1 VFIEY
6 SICMAF
12 CCYPRS
18 TVGDTE
24 FTVLLVHVLSVSHPV
39 ALEGS
44 SRYAREL
51 VERFLRKYTKLSPVL
66 VEHVHKFS
74 RLAADSRLEITF
86 VGKPVGF
93 QGPSFKVYRYES
105 SEGLCVIFEV
115 ELRIIRRF
123 ISPGYCFEELDI
135 ERTDPF
141 PQYWRERENSGCCR
155 VTSTIHDQ

>member
-1 VFIEY
+1 
-6 SICMAF
+6 MAF

-24 FTVLLVHVLSVSHPV
+24 FTVLLVHVLNVSHPI

-44 SRYAREL
+44 SKYAREL

-66 VEHVHKFS
+66 VGEHAHKFS

-86 VGKPVGF
+86 VGKPIGF
-93 QGPSFKVYRYES
+93 QAPSFKVYRYEL

-115 ELRIIRRF
+115 EVRIIRRF
-123 ISPGYCFEELDI
+123 ISPGYCFEDLDI
-135 ERTDPF
+135 ERTDF
-141 PQYWRERENSGCCR
+141 LPQYWADRESDTPCRIVSG
-155 VTSTIHDQ
+155 